1 VNAETWKLE
10 GYDTFDGESY
20 PLGDV
25 KLASGATI
33 DGMQPSYPSYE
44 AARADALK
52 RLAHLERTQPT
63 ASSGGQ
69 GFGGIQDRV
78 YIIHPDGRRERVIGH
93 DR

>member
-1 VNAETWKLE
+1 MSADVWKLE

-20 PLGDV
+20 PLGDI
-25 KLASGATI
+25 KLESGATI
-33 DGMQPSYPSYE
+33 DGMQPSYPDYE

-52 RLAHLERTQPT
+52 RLADLERTQPA

-69 GFGGIQDRV
+69 GPGGIQDRV
-78 YIIHPDGRRERVIGH
+78 YIGHPGGRRERVSGR